1 MPGAGGADCST
12 GPLEG
17 VVLVVDDD
25 VALRLLMRET
35 LEASGFDVVE
45 AGDGEEALAA
55 IRNEPPDLV
64 VLDLL
69 MPVRDGLSALREIRQ
84 DEQVARLPVI
94 VVTGLDDPGS
104 IRQAF
109 EAGATDFLTKPVQ
122 WTVFAE
128 RVRYTLRASRMSER
142 YRRAREE
149 AVAAL
154 RVKSEFV
161 GSISHELRT
170 PLNGLVGTAELLS
183 RRPLPDEEARL
194 VHDLLESARQMER
207 IVADLLDFTRLEAGS
222 VQVRPRPFALAA
234 LLTALE
240 RRHAAAA
247 RRKSLD
253 LRVTRAG
260 STPSTVVGDPDR
272 IRQVL
277 DNLVENAIKFTE
289 RGTVALECTA
299 APDGVLFAVEDTG
312 PGIPP
317 SMREAV
323 FAPFRQLDGST
334 RRDHGGSGLGLAICR
349 RLVDGMGGTIRIRDA
364 RTGGARFE
372 VLLPLR
378 SAEADAPGLAALPA
392 VAEEHASGPAG
403 LRVLVV
409 EDHPINRRL
418 AVRMLESLGHRTVE
432 AENGRDAIAA
442 ALGERFDV
450 ILMDLQMPLVDGFD
464 AAKEI
469 RRHERAR
476 GGHETPIIALTAHA
490 APEFEARCRAAGMD
504 GFVSKPLHL
513 DDLSRALARACGA
526 RTSAGSPS
534 GSGTRREDDP

>member
-170 PLNGLVGTAELLS
+170 PLNGLTP
-183 RRPLPDEEARL
+183 RP
-194 VHDLLESARQMER
+194 H
-207 IVADLLDFTRLEAGS
+207 AGS
-222 VQVRPRPFALAA
+222 R
-234 LLTALE
+234 
-240 RRHAAAA
+240 
-247 RRKSLD
+247 
-253 LRVTRAG
+253 
-260 STPSTVVGDPDR
+260 STC
-272 IRQVL
+272 
-277 DNLVENAIKFTE
+277 A
-289 RGTVALECTA
+289 
-299 APDGVLFAVEDTG
+299 
-312 PGIPP
+312 
-317 SMREAV
+317 
-323 FAPFRQLDGST
+323 
-334 RRDHGGSGLGLAICR
+334 
-349 RLVDGMGGTIRIRDA
+349 
-364 RTGGARFE
+364 
-372 VLLPLR
+372 
-378 SAEADAPGLAALPA
+378 
-392 VAEEHASGPAG
+392 
-403 LRVLVV
+403 
-409 EDHPINRRL
+409 
-418 AVRMLESLGHRTVE
+418 
-432 AENGRDAIAA
+432 
-442 ALGERFDV
+442 
-450 ILMDLQMPLVDGFD
+450 
-464 AAKEI
+464 
-469 RRHERAR
+469 
-476 GGHETPIIALTAHA
+476 
-490 APEFEARCRAAGMD
+490 
-504 GFVSKPLHL
+504 
-513 DDLSRALARACGA
+513 
-526 RTSAGSPS
+526 
-534 GSGTRREDDP
+534 